1 MMRKTWL
8 VAGLVLALL
17 ALGPPARA
25 AEPDSPAK
33 KAGAKQKT
41 PAKKKKAALKGPV
54 VFTMEEVSA
63 FEFGKDTPG
72 RYPIPRGPY
81 ARCSATP
88 SKEVKAY
95 PKLKAQRPLYGAINF
110 GGDPL
115 DPKSG
120 KTYYF
125 VLDASGEEPRPATTK
140 EPAKETTKDS
150 DKEGAERADAQ
161 RRASRTSAMNPA
173 AKFDRL
179 YFDRNGD
186 LDLTND
192 GVVQLA
198 RQSPFKTRRDADP
211 FGPGSPILPQVFDA
225 LEVPFDFGPPW
236 GEKPF
241 RIVPWLASVARDQ
254 GLVMFIPA
262 TIRKGKIRFDG
273 EEFVALLTQSRTIT
287 GRYDNPWVQLEVYPV
302 ATTSSA
308 PRLLRP
314 GSLGDFRWIDGQLAT
329 LSASPTGD
337 KLTLQPYQGDTGI
350 LEVGPGGRTITD
362 LGVTGTLVSKQ
373 GAVPLGE
380 PTLVPPRTLPRQ
392 YIVPVGDYQ
401 PASLTIQYGRLRF
414 ACRPMTDYLPVASSK
429 SSAFSVQVRKDK
441 PCVLEF
447 SGKPEVVF
455 LGPPKDQTFTPGGQV
470 SIRALL
476 SEPWQKIMITGLWD
490 TTKKTGELKYRMGGE
505 EITVPEYA
513 RLDPQ
518 IVIRNAAGEEVAQGR
533 MPFG

>member
-1 MMRKTWL
+1 MRKIWL
-8 VAGLVLALL
+8 IAGLVLTML

-25 AEPDSPAK
+25 AEPDGPAK
-33 KAGAKQKT
+33 KAGAKQKA

-81 ARCSATP
+81 ARCSASP

-95 PKLKAQRPLYGAINF
+95 PKLKAQRPLYGAVSF

-125 VLDASGEEPRPATTK
+125 VLDASGEESPPGTTK
-140 EPAKETTKDS
+140 EPAKEATKDS
-150 DKEGAERADAQ
+150 GEEEAAKAGVKK
-161 RRASRTSAMNPA
+161 RTSRAIVSNPA

-192 GVVQLA
+192 GVVELA
-198 RQSPFKTRRDADP
+198 KQSPFKTSREADP

-225 LEVPFDFGPPW
+225 LEVPFDFGPPL

-241 RIVPWLASVARDQ
+241 RIVPWLASVTRDQ
-254 GLVMFIPA
+254 GILMFIPA
-262 TIRKGKIRFDG
+262 TMRKGKIKLGG
-273 EEFVALLTQSRTIT
+273 EEYVALLTQSRTIT
-287 GRYDNPWVQLEVYPV
+287 GRYDSPLVQLELYPV
-302 ATTSSA
+302 APATSA
-308 PRLLRP
+308 LRLLRP

-337 KLTLQPYQGDTGI
+337 KLTLQPYRGDMGI

-362 LGVTGTLVSKQ
+362 LGMVGTLVSKQ
-373 GAVPLGE
+373 GTVPLGE
-380 PTLVPPRTLPRQ
+380 PTLVPPKTLPRQ
-392 YIVPVGDYQ
+392 YKVPVGDYQ
-401 PASLTIQYGRLRF
+401 PVSLTIQYGRLRF
-414 ACRPMTDYLPVASSK
+414 ACRPSTDYLPAVSSK
-429 SSAFSVQVRKDK
+429 SPAFSVQVRKDK

-455 LGPPKDQTFTPGGQV
+455 LGPPKNQSFKPGGQV
-470 SIRALL
+470 AIRAML

-490 TTKKTGELKYRMGGE
+490 TTKKTGDLKYRLGGE
-505 EITVPEYA
+505 EVTVPEYA